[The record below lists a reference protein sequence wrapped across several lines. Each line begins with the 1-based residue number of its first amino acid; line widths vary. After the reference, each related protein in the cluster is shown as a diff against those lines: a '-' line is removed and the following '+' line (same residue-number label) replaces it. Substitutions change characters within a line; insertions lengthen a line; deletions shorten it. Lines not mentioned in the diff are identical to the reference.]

1 MILYSQ
7 NFCRSCWA
15 FSAVCALEGQLA
27 RKLGKYVS
35 LSEQQLVDCDKVSW
49 GCDGGIPGDAY
60 DYILG
65 TSTKGIAS
73 NAAYPVSEPIVV
85 AIDFTRYF
93 LIYFKNKQNSIK
105 DLRAHVSFQALASQG
120 IYLLI

>member
-1 MILYSQ
+1 MILFSQ
-7 NFCRSCWA
+7 KFCRSCWA

-35 LSEQQLVDCDKVSW
+35 LSEQQLVDCDKVSA

-65 TSTKGIAS
+65 TSTKGINS
-73 NAAYPVSEPIVV
+73 NAAYPVSGPIFV
-85 AIDFTRYF
+85 AFVFNRHF
-93 LIYFKNKQNSIK
+93 LTYLKTNKT
-105 DLRAHVSFQALASQG
+105 V
-120 IYLLI
+120 